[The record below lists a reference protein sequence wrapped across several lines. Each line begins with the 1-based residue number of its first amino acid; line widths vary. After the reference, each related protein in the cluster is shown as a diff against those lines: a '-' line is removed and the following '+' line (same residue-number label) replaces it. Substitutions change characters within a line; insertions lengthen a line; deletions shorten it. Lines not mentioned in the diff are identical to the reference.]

1 MSWSKHFS
9 KTHQREYWYN
19 KKTGTST
26 WIDPNTESVKTNKS
40 NNNSEDN
47 IFNNFKEKGYSTDTE
62 SVPKDSMF
70 KESNNNQSEKKSAK
84 DLLKLRTLKLR
95 KRKELKEKELLDKK
109 SKEKELQA
117 KERDLLEKELD
128 KQLKDKEFL
137 VNELQQKLKDNIQE
151 KELIVKKLNE
161 LKKSSQSNSID
172 NVNNKTHNLSS
183 DEKKNEDVND
193 IDDVNNLVKINP
205 NADKDKIEDKD
216 KDKLSI
222 EKKSIPKTSSN
233 ISDHKSSSYS
243 MPVESSNGMAW
254 TIEGKSHWTNED
266 YREALCDLNEAMR
279 DMYR

>member
-40 NNNSEDN
+40 NNNSKDN

-62 SVPKDSMF
+62 SVPNDSML
-70 KESNNNQSEKKSAK
+70 KESNNNQSEKKSTK
-84 DLLKLRTLKLR
+84 DLLKLRTLRLR

-109 SKEKELQA
+109 SKE
-117 KERDLLEKELD
+117 RDLLEKELD
-128 KQLKDKEFL
+128 KQLKEKEFL
-137 VNELQQKLKDNIQE
+137 VNELQKKLRDNIQK

-161 LKKSSQSNSID
+161 LNKSNSID
-172 NVNNKTHNLSS
+172 DVNNKTHNVIL
-183 DEKKNEDVND
+183 DQKKNKDV
-193 IDDVNNLVKINP
+193 DDVINDLEKINI
-205 NADKDKIEDKD
+205 NVDKDKIEDKD
-216 KDKLSI
+216 KSSI
-222 EKKSIPKTSSN
+222 EKKSIPKTSPKTSE
-233 ISDHKSSSYS
+233 HKSSGYS

-254 TIEGKSHWTNED
+254 TIEGQSHWTRED